1 MKRENKSDSIVKITM
16 LWKGHKKLMSSDAYV
31 ALTIL
36 FKHSTVRRN
45 KVMHW

>member
-1 MKRENKSDSIVKITM
+1 
-16 LWKGHKKLMSSDAYV
+16 MSSDAYV